1 MLSLPRNP
9 TSYRAWSPVPSPA
22 LEFRPDLP
30 GKLRNLL
37 PEGSQAGRRA
47 RVLEGCTQLSGFG
60 KVTLRGGGDFG
71 LNEIVNPGRTLESG
85 EKHAARSPPQL
96 LTRGQPCRGLG
107 RARCILGLPV
117 FWLCTGYLGA
127 PQLSVPASHLPSA
140 SLSCV
145 PPALCF
151 PFFFFSSVD

>member
-47 RVLEGCTQLSGFG
+47 RVLEGCTQFSGFG

-71 LNEIVNPGRTLESG
+71 LNEIVNPGRTLGSG

-96 LTRGQPCRGLG
+96 LTRDNLAAALG
-107 RARCILGLPV
+107 ERDAFWVCLSSGFVQVIWGLPN
-117 FWLCTGYLGA
+117 
-127 PQLSVPASHLPSA
+127 LSVPASHLPSA

-151 PFFFFSSVD
+151 PFFFFLLL